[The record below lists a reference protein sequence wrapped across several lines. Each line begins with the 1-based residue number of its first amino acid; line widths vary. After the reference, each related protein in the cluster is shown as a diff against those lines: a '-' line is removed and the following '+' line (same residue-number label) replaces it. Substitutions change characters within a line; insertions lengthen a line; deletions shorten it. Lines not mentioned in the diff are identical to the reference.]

1 MQEPL
6 ALINR
11 LTTVIH
17 SQNKQEQRMH
27 ANVRFMWVEGV
38 VRSNKLN

>member
-11 LTTVIH
+11 LNTVIH
-17 SQNKQEQRMH
+17 SQNKQEQRMP

-38 VRSNKLN
+38 VRRNKLN